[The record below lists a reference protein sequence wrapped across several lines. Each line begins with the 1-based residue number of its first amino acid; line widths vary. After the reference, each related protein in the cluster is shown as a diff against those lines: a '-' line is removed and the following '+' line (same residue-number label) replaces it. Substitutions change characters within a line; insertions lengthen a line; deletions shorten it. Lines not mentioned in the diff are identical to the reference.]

1 MRGDVADRLSA
12 ELQRWVVVVGTG
24 MLDEEQGRG
33 YWLTGFLAHN
43 VAVDEG
49 LQVVV
54 AVVFD
59 AGGVEDGLYVG
70 EILLSATTG
79 FIVNYADTLF
89 ASLRI
94 GNA

>member
-1 MRGDVADRLSA
+1 MRGDVADRLTA

-33 YWLTGFLAHN
+33 YRLTGLLAHD

-70 EILLSATTG
+70 
-79 FIVNYADTLF
+79 
-89 ASLRI
+89 
-94 GNA
+94 